1 MAKSLDDDLR
11 ARYLDLMRDSLTGL
25 LREDPS
31 LEQRTRGGLREF
43 DRAQRVEGKDWP
55 SRALSMIGA
64 KRMLQ
69 LQRAAEFVIERG
81 VPGDFIETGV
91 WRGGACI
98 LMRAVLAA
106 YGVTDR
112 RVWVAD
118 SFQGLPP
125 PDAGQYPKDA
135 GNMLHVFDQLAVSAD
150 SVRAHFARYG
160 LLDDQVQFLE
170 GWFRDTL
177 PTAPIDRLAILR
189 LDGDLYE
196 STMDALVALYDKV
209 SPGGIVIVDDYGIL
223 ESCRAAVTDF
233 RSQRGVTEAIYRID
247 DSGVHWQ
254 RSAG

>member
-1 MAKSLDDDLR
+1 MALEDDLR

-31 LEQRTRGGLREF
+31 LDQHSGGGLREF
-43 DRAQRVEGKDWP
+43 DRAQRTEGKDWP

-64 KRMLQ
+64 RRMLQ

-81 VPGDFIETGV
+81 VPGDFVETGV

-106 YGVTDR
+106 YGVPDR
-112 RVWVAD
+112 IVWVAD
-118 SFQGLPP
+118 SFRGLPE
-125 PDAGQYPKDA
+125 PDAIQYPKDA
-135 GNMLHVFDQLAVSAD
+135 GNMLHVFDQLAVSAEA
-150 SVRAHFARYG
+150 VRANFERYG
-160 LLDDQVQFLE
+160 LLDGQVRFLE

-177 PTAPIDRLAILR
+177 PSAPIVRLAILR

-196 STMDALVALYDKV
+196 STMDALNALYDKV
-209 SPGGIVIVDDYGIL
+209 SPGGIVIIDDYGIL

-233 RSQRGVTEAIYRID
+233 RRDRGVTEAIYRID

-254 RSAG
+254 RSPR